1 MAIGINEI
9 NDLDFDDELDVQEPV
24 NEEPTEPQNQNQN
37 VTPNE
42 KPSSDIITEL
52 LRDRGIEDSN
62 KIKFEGEDGVI
73 TERAWNDL
81 SPEEQ
86 KEILNQSPNKDPDVD
101 LDEEEIKMI
110 NSMRLHGMNP
120 QEYVQ
125 ALRNQGAYS
134 YAQQNQSSEEPSYEV
149 DDLTDDELFMLDL
162 QYRSPDMSE
171 EEIYQALNNAKQDKE
186 VFDKQMQGTREY
198 YKGLEQ
204 DIKNQKS
211 LEAQEKEKENF
222 QEYSNA
228 IMNSIQSIDSI
239 GNLDINLN
247 QEDQEELAQFIL
259 GRDQAGINWFGK
271 ALEDPDTVVRM
282 AWFALKGEDAFNDIE
297 NYISQQIK
305 TASQNS
311 YNKGLEDGKKS
322 RQKESNVVINS
333 KPYQPT
339 NTQKQ
344 TINDLDF

>member
-9 NDLDFDDELDVQEPV
+9 NDLDFEEEFEVQKPIS
-24 NEEPTEPQNQNQN
+24 EEITEPQDQNQPQSPN
-37 VTPNE
+37 VE
-42 KPSSDIITEL
+42 HSSDIITEL

-62 KIKFEGEDGVI
+62 KIKFEGEDGII
-73 TERAWNDL
+73 TERSWNDL

-86 KEILNQSPNKDPDVD
+86 KEILNQSPSKDPDVD

-125 ALRNQGAYS
+125 ALRNQGA
-134 YAQQNQSSEEPSYEV
+134 QQNQTPEEPNYEV

-171 EEIYQALNNAKQDKE
+171 EEIYQALDNAKQNKE
-186 VFDKQMQGTREY
+186 VFEKQMQGTREY

-204 DIKNQKS
+204 DIKNQKN
-211 LEAQEKEKENF
+211 LEAQEQEKQNF
-222 QEYSNA
+222 QKYSNA
-228 IMNSIQSIDSI
+228 IMDSIQSINSI

-282 AWFALKGEDAFNDIE
+282 AWFALKGEDVFNDIE

-322 RQKESNVVINS
+322 RQKESNVVINPKS
-333 KPYQPT
+333 YQST

>member
-9 NDLDFDDELDVQEPV
+9 NDLDFDDGFNVGEPV
-24 NEEPTEPQNQNQN
+24 NEEPTEPQNPNQN

-134 YAQQNQSSEEPSYEV
+134 YAQQNQSSEEPNYEV

-211 LEAQEKEKENF
+211 LEAQEKEKESF

-322 RQKESNVVINS
+322 RQKESNVVINP

>member
-1 MAIGINEI
+1 MAIGIN
-9 NDLDFDDELDVQEPV
+9 DLDFEDEFDVQEPV
-24 NEEPTEPQNQNQN
+24 NGEPAEPQNQNQD
-37 VTPNE
+37 VTLNE

-134 YAQQNQSSEEPSYEV
+134 YAQQNQSSEEPNYEV

-211 LEAQEKEKENF
+211 LEAQEKERENF

-322 RQKESNVVINS
+322 RQKEPNVVINP

-339 NTQKQ
+339 NTEQKQ